1 MFRLMEPS
9 SGDTLT
15 NLILLNYA
23 FYMDPYIVFV
33 TVCYNNLKKYSM
45 LFSLLL
51 ITVTC
56 TDCILYCFKDVL
68 NKYLNLLKVLK
79 H

>member
-23 FYMDPYIVFV
+23 FYMDPYIVF
-33 TVCYNNLKKYSM
+33 TIVCYNKKNSVAFVRKRNIPTERPP
-45 LFSLLL
+45 LSA
-51 ITVTC
+51 
-56 TDCILYCFKDVL
+56 K
-68 NKYLNLLKVLK
+68 
-79 H
+79 